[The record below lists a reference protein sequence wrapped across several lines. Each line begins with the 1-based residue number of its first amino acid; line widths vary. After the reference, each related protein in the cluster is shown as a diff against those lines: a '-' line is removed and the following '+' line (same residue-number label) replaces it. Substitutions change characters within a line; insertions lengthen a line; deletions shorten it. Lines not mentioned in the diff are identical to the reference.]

1 MYTNADIT
9 VYTHTDGYKR
19 HEIKG
24 VFWDES
30 KQSNM
35 IKSGLTTIDSVTIYV
50 PFDSIP
56 SGVNFTTAKDHI
68 IKGVVNDEID
78 NSPPQA
84 YSASLNALKAKYDVY
99 TLSICDK
106 KDYGS
111 EDMRHYELSCK

>member
-1 MYTNADIT
+1 MYTNADIII
-9 VYTHTDGYKR
+9 YTHADGYKR

-35 IKSGLTTIDSVTIYV
+35 IKSGLSTIDSVTIYV
-50 PFDSIP
+50 PFENMPPGIK
-56 SGVNFTTAKDHI
+56 FATAKDLI
-68 IKGVVNDEID
+68 VNGIVDDEID
-78 NSPPQA
+78 NSSPQA
-84 YSASLNALKAKYDVY
+84 YSASLNALKSKYDVY

>member
-9 VYTHTDGYKR
+9 IYTHADGYKR

-35 IKSGLTTIDSVTIYV
+35 IKSGLSTIDSVTIFV
-50 PFDSIP
+50 PFANMPPDIK
-56 SGVNFTTAKDHI
+56 FATAKDLI
-68 IKGVVNDEID
+68 VNGIVDDEID
-78 NSPPQA
+78 NLSQQA
-84 YSASLNALKAKYDVY
+84 YSASLNALRSKYDVY

-111 EDMRHYELSCK
+111 ADMRHYELSCK